1 MNKEFEEIYRLYV
14 GDVYRFLLKLS
25 GDENVAEELT
35 QETMF
40 RAFKSIN
47 RFDGNCKLTVWLC
60 QIGKNCF
67 YDYCRKNKSLG
78 FSEEMPEEPDPVST
92 ELSFEDKETAKRIH
106 RVLHDLDEPYK
117 EVFTLRVFGEL
128 SYGDI
133 GEVFGRTDN
142 WARVIFYRAKA
153 KIIDKLNDT

>member
-1 MNKEFEEIYRLYV
+1 MKKEFDEIYRLYV
-14 GDVYRFLLKLS
+14 GDVYRFLLRLS
-25 GDENVAEELT
+25 GDVNVAEELT

-47 RFDGNCKLTVWLC
+47 KFDGGCKLSVWLC

-67 YDYCRKNKSLG
+67 YDRCRKNKILDFSAE
-78 FSEEMPEEPDPVST
+78 FSEKPAPVNT

-106 RVLHDLDEPYK
+106 IVLHGLDEPYK

-128 SYGDI
+128 SYKDI
-133 GEVFGRTDN
+133 GEVFGRSEN
-142 WARVIFYRAKA
+142 WARVIYYRAKA
-153 KIIDKLNDT
+153 KIVEGLE

>member
-47 RFDGNCKLTVWLC
+47 RFDGGCKLTVWLC

-67 YDYCRKNKSLG
+67 YDYCRKNKS
-78 FSEEMPEEPDPVST
+78 FCYSEELPEEPDPVST

-128 SYGDI
+128 SYGDV
-133 GEVFGRTDN
+133 GEVFGKSDN

-153 KIIDKLNDT
+153 KIIDKLK